1 MASSPY
7 VRRRSRYPGQHTR
20 PSIRNYAE
28 SSSKEDIVQVS
39 VKDMNERF
47 VGHSLHDLPSC
58 KDPSEPPSGLN
69 EGHGLHAP
77 SSEDKG
83 KAKPGLTDEE
93 LGRSLFVEDIVME
106 YTGLYGRT
114 KQAMTLE
121 EYCDSRVPA
130 DLKEVLNVSSSH
142 LAVVSVVPGDDA
154 TEPEEQAENVLS
166 VVPFL

>member
-114 KQAMTLE
+114 KQAVTLE
-121 EYCDSRVPA
+121 EYYDSLVPA
-130 DLKEVLNVSSSH
+130 EWKVFNVSSSH
-142 LAVVSVVPGDDA
+142 LAAVSTVPGDDA
-154 TEPEEQAENVLS
+154 TEPEEQAEIVSS
-166 VVPFL
+166 VVSFP